1 MILIVSDG
9 EPVVPR
15 NEPVIQVGAGAQSAI
30 VYRFNAANLDSV
42 AQMKLLAAA
51 MIQLVRDDRTRSGFI
66 NEGGLSI
73 AAQAEANI
81 MTACMWGVRCLTDG
95 R

>member
-51 MIQLVRDDRTRSGFI
+51 MIQLVRDDRDLNSSRSGF
-66 NEGGLSI
+66 L